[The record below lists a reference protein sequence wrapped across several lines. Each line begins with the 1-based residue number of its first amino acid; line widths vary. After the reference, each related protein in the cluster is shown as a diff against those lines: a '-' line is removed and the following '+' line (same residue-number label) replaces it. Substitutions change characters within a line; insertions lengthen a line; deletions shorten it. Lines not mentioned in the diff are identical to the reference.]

1 MSLVEG
7 RTFMKRPMKATL
19 IGTAI
24 LAAAAIPGTIPAGA
38 TTATT
43 ATTATAVSAPATHP
57 ALTDQQRQA
66 IVAKFASAIVHD
78 DHAGILAS
86 TTPGIVW
93 TIPGHSKV
101 SGVSIGQA
109 AVIRLADTFARFDLH
124 ISPQATTFGLNT
136 VAVEVHDTGE
146 HNGKTLDI
154 QVVNVLS
161 IRDGRISAV
170 DGNISDVAANDH
182 YFS

>member
-1 MSLVEG
+1 
-7 RTFMKRPMKATL
+7 MKRPMKATL
-19 IGTAI
+19 IGTVIGTVI
-24 LAAAAIPGTIPAGA
+24 LAATVIPSTIPAGA
-38 TTATT
+38 TTTT
-43 ATTATAVSAPATHP
+43 TATHP

-66 IVAKFASAIVHD
+66 IVSRFASAIVHD

-93 TIPGHSKV
+93 TIPGRSKV

-124 ISPQATTFGLNT
+124 ISPQALTFGLDT
-136 VAVEVHDTGE
+136 VAVEVHDTGV
-146 HNGKTLDI
+146 HDGKTLDI

-170 DGNISDVAANDH
+170 EGNVSDVAANDR

>member
-1 MSLVEG
+1 
-7 RTFMKRPMKATL
+7 MKSPLKAAL

-24 LAAAAIPGTIPAGA
+24 LAAAAIPAGA
-38 TTATT
+38 A
-43 ATTATAVSAPATHP
+43 TATAASAPATHP

-66 IVAKFASAIVHD
+66 IVARFASAIVHD

-124 ISPQATTFGLNT
+124 ISPQALTFGVDT

-146 HNGKTLDI
+146 HNGRSLDI

-170 DGNISDVAANDH
+170 EGNVSDVAANDR

>member
-1 MSLVEG
+1 
-7 RTFMKRPMKATL
+7 MKRPLKATL

-38 TTATT
+38 TTAT
-43 ATTATAVSAPATHP
+43 ATPVPTTRP

-66 IVAKFASAIVHD
+66 IVSRFASAIVHD

-101 SGVSIGQA
+101 SGVSVGQA

-124 ISPQATTFGLNT
+124 ISPQALTYGLDT

-146 HNGKTLDI
+146 HNGKSLDI

-170 DGNISDVAANDH
+170 DGNVSDVAANDR

>member
-1 MSLVEG
+1 
-7 RTFMKRPMKATL
+7 MKSPLKATL

-24 LAAAAIPGTIPAGA
+24 LAAAAIPGTILAGA
-38 TTATT
+38 TTAT
-43 ATTATAVSAPATHP
+43 AASAPATHP

-66 IVAKFASAIVHD
+66 IVTRFASAIVHD

-101 SGVSIGQA
+101 SGVWTGQA

-124 ISPQATTFGLNT
+124 ISPQALTFGVDT

-146 HNGKTLDI
+146 HNGKSLNI

-170 DGNISDVAANDH
+170 DGNVSDVAANDR